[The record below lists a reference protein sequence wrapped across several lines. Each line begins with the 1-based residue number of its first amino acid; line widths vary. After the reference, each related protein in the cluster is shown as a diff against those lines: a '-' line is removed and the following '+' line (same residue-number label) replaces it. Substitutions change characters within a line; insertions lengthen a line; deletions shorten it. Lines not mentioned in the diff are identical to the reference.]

1 MNANYTFREIYGLT
15 GFLKVLLGLGILMAL
30 VSIFSASMQA
40 ELLSRGSFSVTE
52 GQANDFRQ
60 SIVSLFQVALYLFTM
75 VIFGC
80 WIVRANKN
88 VNALGAINLPI
99 TPGWAV
105 GYFFIPILNLFRPYQ
120 AMKNLWQASHNP
132 VSWSTTKAGSILP
145 AWWALWIFCNILGH
159 LSARTMMAAHDIK
172 SLQVATD
179 IDVISLAVYIPF
191 CLVTITLV
199 TQIADSQKTYQRNND
214 AWLAQTVQGPPGEVP

>member
-1 MNANYTFREIYGLT
+1 MNTNYTFRDIDGLT
-15 GFLKVLLGLGILMAL
+15 RFLKVLLGLGIVMAL
-30 VSIFSASMQA
+30 VGIFSASMQA
-40 ELLSRGSFSVTE
+40 ELLSRGKFSVAE

-60 SIVSLFQVALYLFTM
+60 AIVHLFHVLLYLFTF

-88 VNALGAINLPI
+88 VRALGAINLPI

-145 AWWALWIFCNILGH
+145 AWWALWIFGNILIHISGNIK
-159 LSARTMMAAHDIK
+159 MVAHDLK
-172 SLQVATD
+172 SIQLVTD
-179 IDVISLAVYIPF
+179 IDVIRLAVTIPF
-191 CLVTITLV
+191 CLVAITLV
-199 TQIADSQKTYQRNND
+199 TQIADAQKTYQKNNN
-214 AWLAQTVQGPPGEVP
+214 ACLAQNIQDPPED